1 MERIK
6 FIVDSSGDISNEDV
20 KKYDIEI
27 VPVGILIDGE
37 YYKDRIDFSPSE
49 FNEILK
55 TTKEVPMSVAV
66 NPKEWYDKL
75 EPYVLSGD
83 YDTLVLTGVG
93 LKLSGTLSS
102 ALQAKEMFME
112 DYPEQMSKINID
124 IFDSNISTIGFGVG
138 IVKACKMYEN
148 GSTYA
153 EIKEFLID
161 WFNNVEIF
169 FVAFSFEL
177 AKKSGRINASSAYV
191 GNLLNIRPVMLVK
204 DGKFT
209 LHTKIRGD
217 KNIPGKLL
225 DIAKERMREGSDFF
239 CMNGTHPTIVND
251 VKSVFEKEYGKEMY
265 SVSEAGP
272 AMTLNAGWDMYCIG
286 YLGKNTLK
294 VANPIKK

>member
-102 ALQAKEMFME
+102 ALQAKEMLME